1 MYSYILNSI
10 WQITVEIARLEGLS
24 EQMNKSRSSA
34 RKKDYKENIKWCK
47 EKRENLLAEYCPE
60 EIIEKLDL
68 MDDEKEMAR
77 LHYIEG
83 VSWSEAY
90 YETDE
95 YMNFDD
101 SNMDDEEALKE
112 IKKKCRTHQRNIE
125 RKVNVFN
132 IREKKNED

>member
-1 MYSYILNSI
+1 MES
-10 WQITVEIARLEGLS
+10 LS
-24 EQMNKSRSSA
+24 GQMNKSRSST
-34 RKKDYKENIKWCK
+34 RKKDYKDNIKWCK
-47 EKRENLLAEYCPE
+47 EKRENLLNEYCPE
-60 EIIEKLDL
+60 KIIEKLDL
-68 MDDEKEMAR
+68 MDDEKRMAR

-101 SNMDDEEALKE
+101 SNMDDEQALKE
-112 IKKKCRTHQRNIE
+112 IKKIYRTHQRNIE

-132 IREKKNED
+132 IRNKD